1 MRLTADSGWAAV
13 SIRDIAAAASL
24 SDLESAGA
32 LRPTADAAARAA
44 FLLINDLAV
53 VLLQDQVARVL
64 GVDPLSR
71 GGPAPVGDTVMEIY
85 RHGASP
91 IPPRPGEEEMS
102 APIEVL
108 ALTKAFGRNRGIDD
122 VSFTVQRGE
131 VFGFL
136 GPNGAGKSTTIRLIL
151 GLYHPTAG
159 LVRVQGRDPTSD
171 PVGVH
176 RAVGY
181 LPGELALFP
190 RMTGRQHLDWLARGR
205 GTTDLTLRD
214 ELVERFDA
222 ELDRPVRTLSKGNR
236 QKIGLILAF
245 FHRPD
250 VQVLD
255 EPTSGLDPLLQDEF
269 DHLLRETV
277 ASGRTVFLSSHELDE
292 VQRAADRVAIIK
304 DGRLVLVDTVE
315 ALRNSA
321 PRTVDFQFDHP
332 VHASDFAGAGQRPP
346 AERPADRL
354 RTRPGRHRGGT
365 SGRRRHRPTQ
375 ARSALT
381 GPLTFDRL
389 VAGCCASDV
398 TAALRTEGG

>member
-151 GLYHPTAG
+151 GLYNPTAG

-321 PRTVDFQFDHP
+321 PRTVEFQFDHP
-332 VHASDFAGAGQRPP
+332 VHASDFAGLIGVQVISNR
-346 AERPADRL
+346 DG
-354 RTRPGRHRGGT
+354 RTRL
-365 SGRRRHRPTQ
+365 
-375 ARSALT
+375 ALT
-381 GPLTFDRL
+381 GPVGPLLR
-389 VAGCCASDV
+389 VAAGLDPVDMTARPADLDELFLRYYRPDAASAPKGDP
-398 TAALRTEGG
+398 R

>member
-214 ELVERFDA
+214 ELLERFDA

-292 VQRAADRVAIIK
+292 VQRPADRVAIIK

-321 PRTVDFQFDHP
+321 PRTVEFQFDHP
-332 VHASDFAGAGQRPP
+332 GHASDFAGAGQRPP

-354 RTRPGRHRGGT
+354 RTRPGCHRGGT

>member
-1 MRLTADSGWAAV
+1 
-13 SIRDIAAAASL
+13 
-24 SDLESAGA
+24 
-32 LRPTADAAARAA
+32 
-44 FLLINDLAV
+44 
-53 VLLQDQVARVL
+53 
-64 GVDPLSR
+64 
-71 GGPAPVGDTVMEIY
+71 
-85 RHGASP
+85 
-91 IPPRPGEEEMS
+91 MS

-159 LVRVQGRDPTSD
+159 HVRVQGRDPTSD
-171 PVGVH
+171 PVAVH
-176 RAVGY
+176 RAVCY

-205 GTTDLTLRD
+205 GITDMTLRD

-250 VQVLD
+250 VLVLD

-315 ALRNSA
+315 SLRNSA
-321 PRTVDFQFDHP
+321 PRTVEFQFDHS
-332 VHASDFAGAGQRPP
+332 VLASDFAGLIGVQVISNR
-346 AERPADRL
+346 DG
-354 RTRPGRHRGGT
+354 RTRL
-365 SGRRRHRPTQ
+365 
-375 ARSALT
+375 ALT
-381 GPLTFDRL
+381 GPVGPLLRV
-389 VAGCCASDV
+389 VAGLDPIDMTARPADLDELFLRYYRPDAASAPKGDP
-398 TAALRTEGG
+398 R